1 MSAKLLLILGLMF
14 NINTSDTPIFYES
27 FQSSINEQP
36 LYINCLIVDMNNEAI
51 QVTSALSKE
60 VIYGF
65 EETSKMAE
73 RNEALVAVNGTFFD
87 DYGHH
92 IGGMMIEE
100 EWITLPDPNLPT
112 VILTDD
118 NRITIDDTRVSAYL
132 EHGNK
137 KYPIDGLNRY
147 AYGEELLLFTPMHG
161 STTRIYSDAVNYII
175 DEDKVID
182 IIHSEEPVGIEEG
195 TIVLVDIGGKAG
207 LALNVDNE
215 IRLTY
220 EGLEDENTVE
230 LFQASSYL
238 VKDGE
243 NVAKIFDPII
253 GLTTN
258 REPRTLL
265 GVTENNKL
273 VILVVDG
280 RKPGIS
286 VGLTGHEAAELM
298 MEFGCTDAVLLDG
311 GASST
316 MIVEEVIV
324 NHLANEKERIV
335 GHSIIIKIQE

>member
-1 MSAKLLLILGLMF
+1 MSVKLLLILGLMF
-14 NINTSDTPIFYES
+14 NLNTSDAPIFYES
-27 FQSSINEQP
+27 FQSSMNEQP
-36 LYINCLIVDMNNEAI
+36 LYINCLIVDMNNESI
-51 QVTSALSKE
+51 QVTSVLSKE

-73 RNEALVAVNGTFFD
+73 RNEAIAAVNGTFFD

-112 VILTDD
+112 VILTED
-118 NRITIDDTRVSAYL
+118 NQIKIDNMKVSAYL
-132 EHGNK
+132 NHDNR
-137 KYPIDGLNRY
+137 KYLIDGLNRY
-147 AYGEELLLFTPMHG
+147 AYREELLLFTPMHG
-161 STTRIYSDAVNYII
+161 STTRIYDEAVNYII
-175 DEDKVID
+175 DEDKIVD
-182 IIHSEEPVGIEEG
+182 IIYSDEPVTIEEG
-195 TIVLVDIGGKAG
+195 YKVLVDIGGKKEIP
-207 LALNVDNE
+207 LNIGDGV
-215 IRLTY
+215 RVTY
-220 EGLEDENTVE
+220 EGLDDENTAE

-238 VKDGE
+238 VKNE
-243 NVAKIFDPII
+243 QNVAKNFDPII

-280 RKPGIS
+280 RKPGVS
-286 VGLTGHEAAELM
+286 VGLTGYEAAELM

-316 MIVEEVIV
+316 MIIEGEIV
-324 NHLANEKERIV
+324 NHLANDKERIV
-335 GHSIIIKIQE
+335 GHSIIIRIIE